1 MITIYVYT
9 HDTMADWEI
18 GHVTAELHSGRFF
31 KQDAPKVSL
40 KTVGISKEPVTSMG
54 GLTILPDCVV
64 DDIAV
69 SEETFLL
76 LPGGKKTTQKSNAA
90 ASAAQ
95 TDYAAETERRL
106 TQMLQQIA
114 GAGQVSV
121 MLTLETGERVEY
133 QTDVQASSDGAQSSE
148 SRKTV
153 ILSEGSSY
161 DKAAVAA
168 TTYPRFQGA
177 LIVCEGADSAA
188 VRLRLLE
195 AVSAVTGL
203 STDRIT
209 VVKMRS

>member
-1 MITIYVYT
+1 MPRWFV
-9 HDTMADWEI
+9 
-18 GHVTAELHSGRFF
+18 L
-31 KQDAPKVSL
+31 L
-40 KTVGISKEPVTSMG
+40 
-54 GLTILPDCVV
+54 GLAL
-64 DDIAV
+64 
-69 SEETFLL
+69 LL

-195 AVSAVTGL
+195 AAVSAVTGL

-209 VVKMRS
+209 VVKMNHNGGMAMKKT

>member
-1 MITIYVYT
+1 
-9 HDTMADWEI
+9 MALGKID
-18 GHVTAELHSGRFF
+18 
-31 KQDAPKVSL
+31 PKKLWQGL
-40 KTVGISKEPVTSMG
+40 KKYRYAALVLLL
-54 GLTILPDCVV
+54 GLAL
-64 DDIAV
+64 
-69 SEETFLL
+69 LL

-177 LIVCEGADSAA
+177 LIVCEGAGQRCGAASAA
-188 VRLRLLE
+188 RSGLRRHRAE
-195 AVSAVTGL
+195 HGP
-203 STDRIT
+203 DHRRENEII
-209 VVKMRS
+209 MEEWQ

>member
-1 MITIYVYT
+1 
-9 HDTMADWEI
+9 MALGKID
-18 GHVTAELHSGRFF
+18 
-31 KQDAPKVSL
+31 PKKLWQGL
-40 KTVGISKEPVTSMG
+40 KKYRYAALVLLL
-54 GLTILPDCVV
+54 GLAL
-64 DDIAV
+64 
-69 SEETFLL
+69 LL
-76 LPGGKKTTQKSNAA
+76 LPGGKKTT
-90 ASAAQ
+90 Q

-177 LIVCEGADSAA
+177 LIVCEGARSG
-188 VRLRLLE
+188 LRRHRTE
-195 AVSAVTGL
+195 HGP
-203 STDRIT
+203 DHRRENEII
-209 VVKMRS
+209 MEEWQ

>member
-1 MITIYVYT
+1 
-9 HDTMADWEI
+9 MALGKID
-18 GHVTAELHSGRFF
+18 
-31 KQDAPKVSL
+31 PKKLWQGL
-40 KTVGISKEPVTSMG
+40 KKYRYAALVLLL
-54 GLTILPDCVV
+54 GLAL
-64 DDIAV
+64 
-69 SEETFLL
+69 LL

-95 TDYAAETERRL
+95 TDYAAETERR
-106 TQMLQQIA
+106 QIA

>member
-1 MITIYVYT
+1 
-9 HDTMADWEI
+9 MALGKID
-18 GHVTAELHSGRFF
+18 
-31 KQDAPKVSL
+31 PKKLWQGL
-40 KTVGISKEPVTSMG
+40 KKYRYAALVLLL
-54 GLTILPDCVV
+54 GLAL
-64 DDIAV
+64 
-69 SEETFLL
+69 LL
-76 LPGGKKTTQKSNAA
+76 LPGGKKTQKSAA
-90 ASAAQ
+90 APTTVQ

-106 TQMLQQIA
+106 TQMLQ
-114 GAGQVSV
+114 QVSV

-133 QTDVQASSDGAQSSE
+133 QTDVQASADGAQSSE

>member
-1 MITIYVYT
+1 
-9 HDTMADWEI
+9 MALGKID
-18 GHVTAELHSGRFF
+18 
-31 KQDAPKVSL
+31 PKKLWQGL
-40 KTVGISKEPVTSMG
+40 KKYRYAALVLLL
-54 GLTILPDCVV
+54 GLAL
-64 DDIAV
+64 
-69 SEETFLL
+69 LL

-90 ASAAQ
+90 AS
-95 TDYAAETERRL
+95 AAETERRL

>member
-1 MITIYVYT
+1 
-9 HDTMADWEI
+9 MALGKID
-18 GHVTAELHSGRFF
+18 
-31 KQDAPKVSL
+31 PKKLWQGL
-40 KTVGISKEPVTSMG
+40 KKYRYAALVLLL
-54 GLTILPDCVV
+54 GLAL
-64 DDIAV
+64 
-69 SEETFLL
+69 LL

-133 QTDVQASSDGAQSSE
+133 QASSDGAQSSE

>member
-1 MITIYVYT
+1 M
-9 HDTMADWEI
+9 
-18 GHVTAELHSGRFF
+18 GRI
-31 KQDAPKVSL
+31 DPKKLWQGL
-40 KTVGISKEPVTSMG
+40 KKYRYAALVLLL
-54 GLTILPDCVV
+54 GLTL
-64 DDIAV
+64 
-69 SEETFLL
+69 LL
-76 LPGGKKTTQKSNAA
+76 LPDGKKSQKSTIP
-90 ASAAQ
+90 SAAVQ
-95 TDYAAETERRL
+95 TDYAAETEQRL

-121 MLTLETGERVEY
+121 MLTLQTGERVEY
-133 QTDVQASSDGAQSSE
+133 QTDVQTSSDEAQSSE

>member
-1 MITIYVYT
+1 M
-9 HDTMADWEI
+9 
-18 GHVTAELHSGRFF
+18 GRI
-31 KQDAPKVSL
+31 DPKKLWQGL
-40 KTVGISKEPVTSMG
+40 KKYRYAALVLLL
-54 GLTILPDCVV
+54 GLAL
-64 DDIAV
+64 
-69 SEETFLL
+69 LL

-90 ASAAQ
+90 AS
-95 TDYAAETERRL
+95 AAETERRL

>member
-1 MITIYVYT
+1 
-9 HDTMADWEI
+9 MALGKID
-18 GHVTAELHSGRFF
+18 
-31 KQDAPKVSL
+31 PKKLWQGL
-40 KTVGISKEPVTSMG
+40 KKYRYAALVLLL
-54 GLTILPDCVV
+54 GLAL
-64 DDIAV
+64 
-69 SEETFLL
+69 LL

-95 TDYAAETERRL
+95 TERRL

>member
-1 MITIYVYT
+1 MGKI
-9 HDTMADWEI
+9 D
-18 GHVTAELHSGRFF
+18 
-31 KQDAPKVSL
+31 PKKLWQGL
-40 KTVGISKEPVTSMG
+40 KKYRYAALVLLL
-54 GLTILPDCVV
+54 GLAL
-64 DDIAV
+64 
-69 SEETFLL
+69 LL
-76 LPGGKKTTQKSNAA
+76 LPGGKKTTQKSNAQLPT
-90 ASAAQ
+90 AAQ

>member
-1 MITIYVYT
+1 
-9 HDTMADWEI
+9 MALGKID
-18 GHVTAELHSGRFF
+18 
-31 KQDAPKVSL
+31 PKKLWQGL
-40 KTVGISKEPVTSMG
+40 KKYRYAALVLLL
-54 GLTILPDCVV
+54 GLAL
-64 DDIAV
+64 
-69 SEETFLL
+69 LL

-90 ASAAQ
+90 ASAA
-95 TDYAAETERRL
+95 ETERRL
-106 TQMLQQIA
+106 TQMLEQIA

>member
-1 MITIYVYT
+1 
-9 HDTMADWEI
+9 MALGKID
-18 GHVTAELHSGRFF
+18 
-31 KQDAPKVSL
+31 PKKLWQGL
-40 KTVGISKEPVTSMG
+40 KKYRYAALVLLL
-54 GLTILPDCVV
+54 GLAL
-64 DDIAV
+64 
-69 SEETFLL
+69 LL
-76 LPGGKKTTQKSNAA
+76 LPGGKKTQKSAA
-90 ASAAQ
+90 APTTVQ

-133 QTDVQASSDGAQSSE
+133 QTDVQASSDGAQS
-148 SRKTV
+148 
-153 ILSEGSSY
+153 SEGSSY

>member
-1 MITIYVYT
+1 
-9 HDTMADWEI
+9 MALGKID
-18 GHVTAELHSGRFF
+18 
-31 KQDAPKVSL
+31 PKKLWQGL
-40 KTVGISKEPVTSMG
+40 KKYRYAALVLLL
-54 GLTILPDCVV
+54 GLAL
-64 DDIAV
+64 
-69 SEETFLL
+69 LL

-95 TDYAAETERRL
+95 TDYAAETER
-106 TQMLQQIA
+106 QQIA

>member
-1 MITIYVYT
+1 
-9 HDTMADWEI
+9 MALGKID
-18 GHVTAELHSGRFF
+18 
-31 KQDAPKVSL
+31 PKKLWQGL
-40 KTVGISKEPVTSMG
+40 KKYRYAALVLLL
-54 GLTILPDCVV
+54 GLAL
-64 DDIAV
+64 
-69 SEETFLL
+69 LL
-76 LPGGKKTTQKSNAA
+76 LPGGKKTQKSAA
-90 ASAAQ
+90 APTTVQ

-114 GAGQVSV
+114 GAGQ
-121 MLTLETGERVEY
+121 LTLETGERVEY

>member
-1 MITIYVYT
+1 
-9 HDTMADWEI
+9 MALGKID
-18 GHVTAELHSGRFF
+18 
-31 KQDAPKVSL
+31 PKKLWQGL
-40 KTVGISKEPVTSMG
+40 KKYRYAALVLLL
-54 GLTILPDCVV
+54 GLAL
-64 DDIAV
+64 
-69 SEETFLL
+69 LL

-121 MLTLETGERVEY
+121 MLTL
-133 QTDVQASSDGAQSSE
+133 ASSDGAQSSE

>member
-1 MITIYVYT
+1 
-9 HDTMADWEI
+9 MALGKID
-18 GHVTAELHSGRFF
+18 
-31 KQDAPKVSL
+31 PKKLWQGL
-40 KTVGISKEPVTSMG
+40 KKYRYAALVLLL
-54 GLTILPDCVV
+54 GLAL
-64 DDIAV
+64 
-69 SEETFLL
+69 LL
-76 LPGGKKTTQKSNAA
+76 LPGGKRRRRSPTRLL
-90 ASAAQ
+90 
-95 TDYAAETERRL
+95 RRL

>member
-1 MITIYVYT
+1 
-9 HDTMADWEI
+9 MALGKID
-18 GHVTAELHSGRFF
+18 
-31 KQDAPKVSL
+31 PKKLWQGL
-40 KTVGISKEPVTSMG
+40 KKYRYAALVLLL
-54 GLTILPDCVV
+54 GLAL
-64 DDIAV
+64 
-69 SEETFLL
+69 LL

-168 TTYPRFQGA
+168 TTIRVFRVRSSSARGGQRCGA
-177 LIVCEGADSAA
+177 ASAA
-188 VRLRLLE
+188 RSGLRRHRTEHQVSMLLPW
-195 AVSAVTGL
+195 
-203 STDRIT
+203 R
-209 VVKMRS
+209 

>member
-1 MITIYVYT
+1 MTGVLRPGHAQLRVLDLEEAVHFYTEVIGLKETGRDAQGRVYFKAWDERD
-9 HDTMADWEI
+9 HNSLILREADSA
-18 GHVTAELHSGRFF
+18 GMDFF
-31 KQDAPKVSL
+31 AFKVADKATLDKLDADLQAFGL
-40 KTVGISKEPVTSMG
+40 KT
-54 GLTILPDCVV
+54 
-64 DDIAV
+64 
-69 SEETFLL
+69 
-76 LPGGKKTTQKSNAA
+76 
-90 ASAAQ
+90 
-95 TDYAAETERRL
+95 ER
-106 TQMLQQIA
+106 IPA
-114 GAGQVSV
+114 GE
-121 MLTLETGERVEY
+121 MLETGERVEY

>member
-1 MITIYVYT
+1 
-9 HDTMADWEI
+9 MALGKID
-18 GHVTAELHSGRFF
+18 
-31 KQDAPKVSL
+31 PKKLWQGL
-40 KTVGISKEPVTSMG
+40 KKYRYAALVLLL
-54 GLTILPDCVV
+54 GLAL
-64 DDIAV
+64 
-69 SEETFLL
+69 LL
-76 LPGGKKTTQKSNAA
+76 LPGGKKTTQKSHAA

>member
-1 MITIYVYT
+1 
-9 HDTMADWEI
+9 MALGKID
-18 GHVTAELHSGRFF
+18 
-31 KQDAPKVSL
+31 PKKLWQGL
-40 KTVGISKEPVTSMG
+40 KKYRYAALVLLL
-54 GLTILPDCVV
+54 GLAL
-64 DDIAV
+64 
-69 SEETFLL
+69 LL

-95 TDYAAETERRL
+95 TDYA

>member
-1 MITIYVYT
+1 
-9 HDTMADWEI
+9 MALGKID
-18 GHVTAELHSGRFF
+18 
-31 KQDAPKVSL
+31 PKKLWQGL
-40 KTVGISKEPVTSMG
+40 KKYRYAALVLLL
-54 GLTILPDCVV
+54 GLAL
-64 DDIAV
+64 
-69 SEETFLL
+69 LL

-106 TQMLQQIA
+106 QNVQKRQEQAQQLYRENA
-114 GAGQVSV
+114 A
-121 MLTLETGERVEY
+121 
-133 QTDVQASSDGAQSSE
+133 DVQASSDGAQSSE

>member
-1 MITIYVYT
+1 
-9 HDTMADWEI
+9 MALGKID
-18 GHVTAELHSGRFF
+18 
-31 KQDAPKVSL
+31 PKKLWQGL
-40 KTVGISKEPVTSMG
+40 KKYRYAALVLLL
-54 GLTILPDCVV
+54 GLAL
-64 DDIAV
+64 
-69 SEETFLL
+69 LL

-90 ASAAQ
+90 
-95 TDYAAETERRL
+95 
-106 TQMLQQIA
+106 
-114 GAGQVSV
+114 AGQVSV

>member
-1 MITIYVYT
+1 M
-9 HDTMADWEI
+9 
-18 GHVTAELHSGRFF
+18 
-31 KQDAPKVSL
+31 
-40 KTVGISKEPVTSMG
+40 
-54 GLTILPDCVV
+54 
-64 DDIAV
+64 
-69 SEETFLL
+69 
-76 LPGGKKTTQKSNAA
+76 
-90 ASAAQ
+90 Q

-177 LIVCEGADSAA
+177 LIVCEADSAA

>member
-1 MITIYVYT
+1 
-9 HDTMADWEI
+9 MALGPID
-18 GHVTAELHSGRFF
+18 
-31 KQDAPKVSL
+31 PKKLWQGL
-40 KTVGISKEPVTSMG
+40 KKYRYAALVLLL
-54 GLTILPDCVV
+54 GLAL
-64 DDIAV
+64 
-69 SEETFLL
+69 LL

-106 TQMLQQIA
+106 TQK
-114 GAGQVSV
+114 
-121 MLTLETGERVEY
+121 TGERVEY